1 MVRRTRA
8 RGRARAAIAWTM
20 AVMVAVTVGGA
31 AAQTC
36 EAGCAP
42 AREAR
47 DAARRSETLAR
58 ERDALRGEYDG
69 LTKDLERVRREAK
82 EAVRAATERATA
94 AEKERDRAKADGE
107 RRRSDAETSER
118 RLEQTMKELDRVR
131 SSESRR
137 VRMLEEQV
145 QLAEEAW
152 VPIWLQRRAEPVTKR
167 AKEAVE
173 IGKKTT
179 AQAVEIGK
187 KTTAQAVKLGQ
198 EKTARAVEFGK
209 ENIPKVVQAV
219 EKQTKKVVEAS
230 KEQTAKVVNAANE
243 RIPHVVNAGKEQT
256 AKLVNAGKGVVDGVS
271 KTVGQIPK
279 KVKVL
284 KELKQ
289 DFKEARAIHEKKMKT
304 GKPPKTY
311 PQKFSTRQAVRA
323 LELTNEAKSLWRV
336 ITAKISAVGF
346 FRGIFTLVK
355 DEFNRI
361 FNALKKSY
369 RERFIPFTQTV
380 RAVTAKHV
388 GIKLATL
395 ILGLPTDVLQ
405 KIPFNLS
412 TYGVEKLSVKIADGI
427 WTFIVS
433 IFVIAILRDIFI
445 IPENSYAATYSFMK
459 VPEENGVDVLIRLP
473 RVESMDEVDFQ
484 FDQTFNQITI
494 DAEQAGHSELIV
506 VPKCKIGVKRWAKP
520 SPIFLEGEEVVLVE
534 LRPVGSGRDRSS
546 IADTQPPRAPSAP
559 FQPFA
564 PVTKRAAPKKKVSAD
579 KVTTTRASRSRR

>member
-1 MVRRTRA
+1 MGTRRRA
-8 RGRARAAIAWTM
+8 RWTTATVM
-20 AVMVAVTVGGA
+20 ACAMMVMATVTVGGA
-31 AAQTC
+31 RAQTC

-42 AREAR
+42 EREAR
-47 DAARRSETLAR
+47 DAARRSATLAR
-58 ERDALRGEYDG
+58 ERDAIKSDYDG

-82 EAVRAATERATA
+82 EAVRAATARATA
-94 AEKERDRAKADGE
+94 AESERDRAKADGE
-107 RRRSDAETSER
+107 RRRSDAETMEK
-118 RLEQTMKELDRVR
+118 RLEQTMKELDKVR

-137 VRMLEEQV
+137 VKMLEEQV

-179 AQAVEIGK
+179 AQAV
-187 KTTAQAVKLGQ
+187 KLGQ
-198 EKTARAVEFGK
+198 EKTAQAVEFGK

-219 EKQTKKVVEAS
+219 EKQTKKVVEVS

-256 AKLVNAGKGVVDGVS
+256 AKLVNAGKGVVGGVS

-289 DFKEARAIHEKKMKT
+289 DFKEAKAIHEKKLKT
-304 GKPPKTY
+304 GKPQKKY

-323 LELTNEAKSLWRV
+323 LELTTEAKSLWRV
-336 ITAKISAVGF
+336 VTAKISAAGF
-346 FRGIFTLVK
+346 LRGIFTLVK

-361 FNALKKSY
+361 FNAVKKSY

-380 RAVTAKHV
+380 RAFTAKHV

-412 TYGVEKLSVKIADGI
+412 SYGVEKLSVKIADGI
-427 WTFIVS
+427 WTVIVS

-546 IADTQPPRAPSAP
+546 IADTQPPRAPSAL

-564 PVTKRAAPKKKVSAD
+564 PVTKRAAPKKKASAD
-579 KVTTTRASRSRR
+579 KVTTARTSRSRR